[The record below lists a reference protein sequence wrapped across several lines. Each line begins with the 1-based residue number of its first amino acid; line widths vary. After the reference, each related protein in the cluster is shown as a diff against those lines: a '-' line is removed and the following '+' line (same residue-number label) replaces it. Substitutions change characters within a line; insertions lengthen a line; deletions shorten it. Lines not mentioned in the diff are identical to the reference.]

1 MNTKTEQIAV
11 TVVTSERPTV
21 LTKTYQLNDGVIQ
34 QPKTTANMVQ
44 GTGITKTFKDINEL
58 AEILTG
64 LNTNQAM
71 TWGIVPDK
79 QTDTPFQIFS
89 KTEYEKQGQPQNAV
103 TRTKDFF
110 RWGDFGGVM
119 MLDFDFK
126 DESKALSKEQIIKTL
141 YNVMPSLESAAYMW
155 WCSSSSFI
163 YNGEQ
168 QHTGLRGQRVYI
180 LVQDA
185 ADIERAGNVLFNRL
199 WLKGHG
205 HIEISKVGSFLT
217 RSIIDS
223 SVWQPS
229 RLDFI
234 SGANCIAPIEQKRPQ
249 PEIHNGAPLD
259 TKAALPD
266 LTAEE
271 LAEVKAMQAKA
282 KAELKQEADFIKAEF
297 IVDKALD
304 NLKKQGFTAPNEAQI
319 EHAQNTVRRATDSD
333 TLTGDFVVYLN
344 DGQAVTVGEI
354 LDNPSKY
361 HGKGTKD
368 PLEPDYDGWRTV
380 GRLYLFNGQPNLY
393 SQAHGGKSYKLI
405 RQPKEIEHKNGKA
418 FETVQDTLRLLK
430 EMPDY
435 FDMGGQLVTIHN
447 GAVKNITADLLPYYL
462 SSFIQYFTW
471 KPKGKEQQ
479 LQKVLIDPP
488 ITVIKQI
495 LALGDAR
502 GLKQLKAVITAP
514 VITPQDHVITRAGY
528 DKETQLYLATNEQP
542 PIIPDKVTGQ
552 DVQAAYEKLMQPFSD
567 FPFVNPID
575 RAVCLSAILT
585 SIIRPV
591 VETAPAFAIDAPKQG
606 TGKTY
611 LAQCIG
617 YLGTGV
623 VPSPM
628 PPIDSKND
636 EEIRKRL
643 FSELIRG
650 SRNILWDNVMGIFNS
665 ASMASFLTASTFTDR
680 TLGKS
685 ETIELPNRAMFL
697 VTGNN
702 LQVAG
707 ELPRRVLTCRLDR
720 QIENPIEYV
729 FKFNALDHL
738 KRHRAEMVK
747 AGLTI
752 IRGYLQN
759 NPDGFISDKTASFE
773 DWDTLARQPV
783 AWLAQFID
791 GLDDPKIV
799 INEAVKQDPE
809 QEILG
814 DLLRAIHKEY
824 GSEWFEA
831 SQLAAVSTPEYG
843 NGNVQLYEILSEI
856 TGGRFNSR
864 SVGKVLAF
872 RRDRIVDGLKLLSFK
887 CSKKHAAKFRV
898 TEI

>member
-1 MNTKTEQIAV
+1 MNTKTEQFAV

-21 LTKTYQLNDGVIQ
+21 LTKTYQLNDGVVQ

-44 GTGITKTFKDINEL
+44 GTGITKTFKDIGEL
-58 AEILTG
+58 AAILTG

-126 DESKALSKEQIIKTL
+126 NESKALSKEQIIKTL
-141 YNVMPSLESAAYMW
+141 YSVMPSLESAAFMW

-163 YNGEQ
+163 YNGEH

-199 WLKGHG
+199 WLAGYG
-205 HIEISKVGSFLT
+205 HIEISKAGSFLT
-217 RSIIDS
+217 KSIIDS

-259 TKAALPD
+259 TKAALLD
-266 LTAEE
+266 LTAAE

-282 KAELKQEADFIKAEF
+282 KAELKQEADSIKAGF
-297 IVDKALD
+297 IVEKALD
-304 NLKKQGFTAPNEAQI
+304 NLNKQGITAPSEAQI
-319 EHAQNTVRRATDSD
+319 EQAQNTVRRATNSD
-333 TLTGDFVVYLN
+333 TLTGDFVVYLD
-344 DGQAVTVGEI
+344 DGKHVTVGEI

-361 HGKGTKD
+361 HGNSTKD
-368 PLEPDYDGWRTV
+368 PLEPDYDGARTV

-430 EMPDY
+430 EMPDF

-447 GAVKNITADLLPYYL
+447 GTVKNITADLLPYYL
-462 SSFIQYFTW
+462 SSFIQYYTW

-488 ITVIKQI
+488 ITVVKQL

-502 GLKQLKAVITAP
+502 GLKPLKAVITAP

-542 PIIPDKVTGQ
+542 PIIPDTVTGP
-552 DVQAAYEKLMQPFSD
+552 DAEAAYEKLMQPFSD

-585 SIIRPV
+585 AIIRPV

-707 ELPRRVLTCRLDR
+707 ELPRRVFTCRLDR

-747 AGLTI
+747 AGLTV

-791 GLDDPKIV
+791 GLEDPKIV

-809 QEILG
+809 QEILSE
-814 DLLRAIHKEY
+814 LLQAIYKEY
-824 GSEWFEA
+824 GEDWFEA
-831 SQLAAVSTPEYG
+831 RQLAEVSTPERGFG
-843 NGNVQLYEILSEI
+843 NTHLYELLSEI
-856 TGGRFNSR
+856 THGKLNSR
-864 SVGKVLAF
+864 SIGRVLAF
-872 RRDRIVDGLKLLSFK
+872 RRDRIADGLKLSLMKSG
-887 CSKKHAAKFRV
+887 KHAAQFRV
-898 TEI
+898 TKV

>member
-1 MNTKTEQIAV
+1 M
-11 TVVTSERPTV
+11 
-21 LTKTYQLNDGVIQ
+21 
-34 QPKTTANMVQ
+34 
-44 GTGITKTFKDINEL
+44 
-58 AEILTG
+58 
-64 LNTNQAM
+64 
-71 TWGIVPDK
+71 
-79 QTDTPFQIFS
+79 
-89 KTEYEKQGQPQNAV
+89 
-103 TRTKDFF
+103 
-110 RWGDFGGVM
+110 
-119 MLDFDFK
+119 
-126 DESKALSKEQIIKTL
+126 
-141 YNVMPSLESAAYMW
+141 
-155 WCSSSSFI
+155 
-163 YNGEQ
+163 
-168 QHTGLRGQRVYI
+168 
-180 LVQDA
+180 
-185 ADIERAGNVLFNRL
+185 
-199 WLKGHG
+199 
-205 HIEISKVGSFLT
+205 
-217 RSIIDS
+217 
-223 SVWQPS
+223 
-229 RLDFI
+229 
-234 SGANCIAPIEQKRPQ
+234 
-249 PEIHNGAPLD
+249 
-259 TKAALPD
+259 
-266 LTAEE
+266 
-271 LAEVKAMQAKA
+271 
-282 KAELKQEADFIKAEF
+282 
-297 IVDKALD
+297 
-304 NLKKQGFTAPNEAQI
+304 
-319 EHAQNTVRRATDSD
+319 
-333 TLTGDFVVYLN
+333 
-344 DGQAVTVGEI
+344 
-354 LDNPSKY
+354 
-361 HGKGTKD
+361 
-368 PLEPDYDGWRTV
+368 
-380 GRLYLFNGQPNLY
+380 
-393 SQAHGGKSYKLI
+393 
-405 RQPKEIEHKNGKA
+405 
-418 FETVQDTLRLLK
+418 
-430 EMPDY
+430 
-435 FDMGGQLVTIHN
+435 
-447 GAVKNITADLLPYYL
+447 
-462 SSFIQYFTW
+462 
-471 KPKGKEQQ
+471 
-479 LQKVLIDPP
+479 
-488 ITVIKQI
+488 
-495 LALGDAR
+495 
-502 GLKQLKAVITAP
+502 
-514 VITPQDHVITRAGY
+514 
-528 DKETQLYLATNEQP
+528 ATNEQP

-720 QIENPIEYV
+720 QTENPIEHV

-814 DLLRAIHKEY
+814 ELLRAI
-824 GSEWFEA
+824 
-831 SQLAAVSTPEYG
+831 
-843 NGNVQLYEILSEI
+843 
-856 TGGRFNSR
+856 
-864 SVGKVLAF
+864 
-872 RRDRIVDGLKLLSFK
+872 
-887 CSKKHAAKFRV
+887 
-898 TEI
+898 